1 MTCADG
7 LRKID
12 RNKIFIMSAV
22 YSSSLT
28 NSTLNISSDSQ
39 IAQLR
44 VPPHS
49 IEAESSV
56 LGGLLLDNQAWDRVN
71 DLLVDNDFYRH
82 EHKLIFTAIGN
93 LINGSKPADVITVF
107 EYLQNQGH
115 SDNTG
120 GLSYLNS
127 LAQYVPSASNIRRYA
142 EIVRERGILR
152 KLVTASD
159 DIATNAFNPQG
170 RPVDKILD
178 EAEQKIFNIGEE
190 GSRHKQGFQS
200 MDTLVIEL
208 MDRVQEMADN
218 PNDITG
224 VPTGFYDLDRMTS
237 GLQAGDLVVLA
248 ARPSMGKTAFA
259 VNIAEHVALNEG
271 LPVAIF
277 SMEMGASQL
286 AVRVV
291 GSIGRIDQGH
301 LRTGKLSDEEW
312 PRLADAIDRLRT
324 VSLHIDETPG
334 LTPSELRANARRLA
348 RQCGKLGLIVV
359 DYLQLMSGSTTGGDN
374 RATELGEISRGLK
387 MLAKELQCP
396 VIALSQLNRSVE
408 QRTDKRPMMSDLRE
422 SGAIEQDADIIMFIY
437 RDDYYNKESKDPGI
451 AEIIIGKQRNG
462 PTGTVRLT
470 FLKPLTRFESLA
482 SGGMDGG
489 GDY

>member
-1 MTCADG
+1 MNG
-7 LRKID
+7 LSENPMPATSTFPPFDPSDAPPSPD
-12 RNKIFIMSAV
+12 REV
-22 YSSSLT
+22 
-28 NSTLNISSDSQ
+28 
-39 IAQLR
+39 AQLR
-44 VPPHS
+44 IPPHS

-56 LGGLLLDNQAWDRVN
+56 LGGLLLDNGAWDRVG
-71 DLLVDNDFYRH
+71 DLLKDDNFYRY
-82 EHKLIFTAIGN
+82 EHKLIYGAIGA
-93 LINGSKPADVITVF
+93 LINASKPADVITVF
-107 EYLQNQGH
+107 EHLQSQGKAEEM
-115 SDNTG
+115 G
-120 GLSYLNS
+120 GLVYLNQ
-127 LAQYVPSASNIRRYA
+127 LAQYVPSAANIRRYA

-159 DIATNAFNPQG
+159 EIATNAFNPQG
-170 RPVDKILD
+170 RPVAKILD

-190 GSRHKQGFQS
+190 GSRMKQGFQS
-200 MDTLVIEL
+200 MDTLVVEL
-208 MDRVQEMADN
+208 LDRVQEMADN

-224 VPTGFYDLDRMTS
+224 VPTGFIDLDRMTS
-237 GLQAGDLVVLA
+237 GLQAGDMVVLA

-271 LPVAIF
+271 LPVAVF

-286 AVRVV
+286 AVRIV

-301 LRTGKLSDEEW
+301 LRTGKLSDDEW
-312 PRLADAIDRLRT
+312 PRLTEAIERLRT

-359 DYLQLMSGSTTGGDN
+359 DYLQLMSGSSSNGSDN

-437 RDDYYNKESKDPGI
+437 RDDYYNKDSKEPGV
-451 AEIIIGKQRNG
+451 AEVIIGKQRNG
-462 PTGTVRLT
+462 PTGTVKLA

-482 SGGMDGG
+482 TGSGDF
-489 GDY
+489 

>member
-1 MTCADG
+1 MP
-7 LRKID
+7 
-12 RNKIFIMSAV
+12 AV
-22 YSSSLT
+22 SSFSSRDS
-28 NSTLNISSDSQ
+28 STDHEV
-39 IAQLR
+39 AQLR

-56 LGGLLLDNQAWDRVN
+56 LGGLLLDNGAWDRVG
-71 DLLVDNDFYRH
+71 DLLKEDNFYRF
-82 EHKLIFTAIGN
+82 EHQLIFTAISV

-107 EYLQNQGH
+107 EHLQSQGKAEEV
-115 SDNTG
+115 G
-120 GLSYLNS
+120 GLVYLNQ

-159 DIATNAFNPQG
+159 EIATNAFNPQG
-170 RPVDKILD
+170 RPVAKILD

-190 GSRHKQGFQS
+190 GSRMKQGFQS
-200 MDTLVIEL
+200 MDTLVVEL
-208 MDRVQEMADN
+208 LDRVQEMADN

-224 VPTGFYDLDRMTS
+224 VPTGFIDLDRMTS
-237 GLQAGDLVVLA
+237 GLQAGDMVVLA

-271 LPVAIF
+271 LPVAVF

-286 AVRVV
+286 AVRIV

-301 LRTGKLSDEEW
+301 LRTGKLSDDEW
-312 PRLADAIDRLRT
+312 PRLTEAIERLRT

-359 DYLQLMSGSTTGGDN
+359 DYLQLMSGSSSNGSDN

-437 RDDYYNKESKDPGI
+437 RDDYYNKDSKEPGV
-451 AEIIIGKQRNG
+451 AEVIIGKQRNG
-462 PTGTVRLT
+462 PTGTVKLA

-482 SGGMDGG
+482 SGGGG
-489 GDY
+489 GDF